1 MVLCFLIEMVEYI
14 KPYDLYY
21 YFNTIVF
28 GFFKQVCDSL
38 INIVQNLRIIYIY
51 IYIILKLS
59 KYIYVC
65 IYMWIRSKN
74 INLIF
79 FYFFYN

>member
-51 IYIILKLS
+51 IYILS
-59 KYIYVC
+59 LNYQN
-65 IYMWIRSKN
+65 IYMCVYICG
-74 INLIF
+74 
-79 FYFFYN
+79 